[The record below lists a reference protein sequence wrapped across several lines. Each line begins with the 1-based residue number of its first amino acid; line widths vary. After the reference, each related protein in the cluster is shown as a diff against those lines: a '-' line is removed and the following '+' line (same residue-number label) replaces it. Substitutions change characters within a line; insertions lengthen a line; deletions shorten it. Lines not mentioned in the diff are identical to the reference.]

1 MTLILS
7 EDKQET
13 ILDRSLKTIKARAY
27 QLHKSIEKN
36 SIRQSLRET
45 YLMLNELRTN
55 DLTPKN
61 YYHLFTTIFDE
72 MLLVENFFKEQIE
85 RGRDVREIY
94 EGVQE
99 AKHLIPRLYMMISA
113 GALVLEKEPKCSE
126 EIIFDLLGMVK
137 GVQNPTRGLFT
148 RYFLLK
154 RIKDKLPD
162 NGNKYLEEGG
172 KFEDTLNFLIQNMDE
187 MNQLWIRISADKVG
201 PEKKLRNKERV
212 ELKILVGESINRL
225 SSLDGLTIEI
235 YEKEVLPKIVQII
248 LDSGDPLSQQ
258 YLVECIIHAFPDT
271 YNIKCIE
278 LILNTLSKLLPEV
291 DIKGLFISLMEKLEK
306 FITHNSGKDSSE
318 ENKKLISSATSVYP
332 ILIQYFDRLQKESF
346 ILGSEMDIC
355 KLFDLNTSFTKF
367 AITCEEIDVLAGI
380 NHVLSSTLLC
390 LKQYNRLL
398 SNDGIKKLNRL
409 LETPLESEYSL
420 FDMTDF
426 LGLVEYLNYFSKKN
440 LCLNIIKS
448 LCKPGSKNKINSIG
462 KVQKILELI
471 KPLLEDS
478 ENDEEEDIFD
488 FENEQSEVCKLI
500 YIVKSRNPKIVYQIY
515 DQFKKVFI
523 KGGERRMKITLPA
536 LANSIIL
543 FCHKIT
549 CGYDNKAGL
558 ITAKEKKRNN
568 YIKESIKTFDI
579 RKIESDEVFHKL
591 MLDIYKL
598 LNEIISLICQ
608 TSPESAFKLYLTSAS
623 QVNSIKSY
631 RQNFEE
637 SCVNF
642 INAAITIYQEG
653 KYNQNLK
660 YYFLSD
666 ICGYLLKFS
675 VLSKE
680 NLENIIKIIME
691 YGTKLSK
698 RGEQFNTMIN
708 IGKIYLFALK
718 DGKKVIECINK
729 ARRFADFA
737 MINPQ
742 NLILFVDLLNNYL
755 YFVDHGDE
763 IVTIKAEQINDIIDL
778 INNQIETIK
787 NEMSAESNF
796 LPEIENYFNKTIKMI
811 QKIKKTKEH
820 KPIYDELLNN

>member
-7 EDKQET
+7 EDQQER
-13 ILDRSLKTIKARAY
+13 ILDRGLKIIKGRSY
-27 QLHKSIEKN
+27 HLHKSIEKN
-36 SIRQSLRET
+36 SIRQTLKET

-113 GALVLEKEPKCSE
+113 GALVLEKDPKSSE

-162 NGNKYLEEGG
+162 KGNKYLEEGG

-187 MNQLWIRISADKVG
+187 MNRLWIRISADKVG
-201 PEKKLRNKERV
+201 PEKILRNKERV

-225 SSLDGLTIEI
+225 SSLDGLTIDL
-235 YEKEVLPKIVQII
+235 YEKEILPKLVQII
-248 LDSGDPLSQQ
+248 LDSGDALSQQ
-258 YLVECIIHAFPDT
+258 YLMECIIHAFSDS

-291 DIKGLFISLMEKLEK
+291 DIKGLFMSLMEKLEK
-306 FITHNSGKDSSE
+306 FITDNSGKDSSE

-332 ILIQYFDRLQKESF
+332 ILIQYFDRLQKETF

-355 KLFDLNTSFTKF
+355 KLFDLNTSFIKF
-367 AITCEEIDVLAGI
+367 AITCKENDVLAGI

-409 LETPLESEYSL
+409 LEAPLTSEYSL
-420 FDMTDF
+420 FEMTDF
-426 LGLVEYLNYFSKKN
+426 LGLAAYLNYFSKKN

-448 LCKPGSKNKINSIG
+448 LCKQGSKEKIDSID
-462 KVQKILELI
+462 KIQKILELI

-478 ENDEEEDIFD
+478 EEDEEEDKFD
-488 FENEQSEVCKLI
+488 FDNEQSEVCKLI
-500 YIVKSRNPKIVYQIY
+500 YIIKSPDPEIVYQIY
-515 DQFKKVFI
+515 DQFKNVFI
-523 KGGERRMKITLPA
+523 NGGERRMKITLPA

-579 RKIESDEVFHKL
+579 SKIENDEVFHKL
-591 MLDIYKL
+591 MLNVYNL

-631 RQNFEE
+631 KKNFEE
-637 SCVNF
+637 PCVNF
-642 INAAITIYQEG
+642 INAAINIYQEG

-660 YYFLSD
+660 YSFLTD
-666 ICGYLLKFS
+666 ICGYLLQFS

-691 YGTKLSK
+691 AGTKISK

-708 IGKIYLFALK
+708 IGKIYLYALK

-755 YFVDHGDE
+755 YFADHGDE

-778 INNQIETIK
+778 IKNQIETIK
-787 NEMSAESNF
+787 NEMSAEANF
-796 LPEIENYFNKTIKMI
+796 LPGIENYFNRTIAMI
-811 QKIKKTKEH
+811 QKIKKAKEH
-820 KPIYDELLNN
+820 KPIYDELLN